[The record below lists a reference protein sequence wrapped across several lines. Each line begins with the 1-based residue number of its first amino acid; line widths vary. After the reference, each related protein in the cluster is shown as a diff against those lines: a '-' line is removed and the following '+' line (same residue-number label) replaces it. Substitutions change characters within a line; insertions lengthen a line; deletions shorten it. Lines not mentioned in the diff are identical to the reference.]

1 MRYQAALRPDCSTN
15 TADKT
20 KFKGYIGY
28 KFHIYLIFNA
38 IRDHMII
45 ECPNCSKKFNLDE
58 KLIPKNGRTL
68 KCSSCNHVWHH
79 KTGLKDDNDINKIF
93 EDTNTNSNI
102 RLSQT
107 DKKDNGVNKQN
118 KVKDAL
124 DINKETTSE
133 IKIEDSKVKTKHK
146 KVNNKKS
153 SKIKMIFIYL
163 IILVI
168 SLLGLIL
175 LLDTF
180 RYNLSN
186 VFPDIIPLFESFY
199 ETMLDLKLFFKDLIN

>member
-28 KFHIYLIFNA
+28 KIIINLIFNA

-68 KCSSCNHVWHH
+68 KCSSCSHIWHH
-79 KTGLKDDNDINKIF
+79 KVSLNIDNNNNKIP
-93 EDTNTNSNI
+93 ENTNIKSDI
-102 RLSQT
+102 KLSQT
-107 DKKDNGVNKQN
+107 DENDNEVNKKY

-124 DINKETTSE
+124 NISE
-133 IKIEDSKVKTKHK
+133 ESISEKKIKDSKVETKDT
-146 KVNNKKS
+146 KVNNEKS
-153 SKIKMIFIYL
+153 SGIKMVFIYL
-163 IILVI
+163 IILII

-180 RYNLSN
+180 KYNLSN
-186 VFPDIIPLFESFY
+186 VFPILIPLFDSFF

>member
-1 MRYQAALRPDCSTN
+1 
-15 TADKT
+15 
-20 KFKGYIGY
+20 
-28 KFHIYLIFNA
+28 
-38 IRDHMII
+38 MII

-79 KTGLKDDNDINKIF
+79 NNGLNIDNEINKIF
-93 EDTNTNSNI
+93 EDTNTKSNI
-102 RLSQT
+102 NLSQT
-107 DKKDNGVNKQN
+107 DKKDNEVNKKN

-124 DINKETTSE
+124 DINKEITSK
-133 IKIEDSKVKTKHK
+133 IKIEDSKGKIKHK
-146 KVNNKKS
+146 EVNNKKS

-186 VFPDIIPLFESFY
+186 VFPDVIPLFESFY

>member
-1 MRYQAALRPDCSTN
+1 MRYQAALRPECSTN

-20 KFKGYIGY
+20 KFKGYISY
-28 KFHIYLIFNA
+28 KFLIYLIFNV

-45 ECPNCSKKFNLDE
+45 ECPNCSKKFNLNE

-68 KCSSCNHVWHH
+68 KCSSCNHIWHYNVS
-79 KTGLKDDNDINKIF
+79 LNIDNNSKKIL
-93 EDTNTNSNI
+93 EDTNTKSDIKPSKNNE
-102 RLSQT
+102 
-107 DKKDNGVNKQN
+107 KDNELKKKN

-124 DINKETTSE
+124 NISKESISE
-133 IKIEDSKVKTKHK
+133 NKIEVSKVEKIDK
-146 KVNNKKS
+146 KVNNDKS
-153 SKIKMIFIYL
+153 SQIKMIFIYL
-163 IILVI
+163 IILII

-180 RYNLSN
+180 KYNLSN
-186 VFPDIIPLFESFY
+186 VFPSVIPLFDSFN

>member
-20 KFKGYIGY
+20 KFKGYISY
-28 KFHIYLIFNA
+28 KFLIYLIFNA

-45 ECPNCSKKFNLDE
+45 ECPNCNKKFNLDE
-58 KLIPKNGRTL
+58 KLIPQSGRTL
-68 KCSSCNHVWHH
+68 KCSSCGHTWHH
-79 KTGLKDDNDINKIF
+79 KVSLNIDNNNNKIL
-93 EDTNTNSNI
+93 EGTKTNSDI
-102 RLSQT
+102 KLSQT
-107 DKKDNGVNKQN
+107 VERDNEVNKKN

-124 DINKETTSE
+124 NISKESISE
-133 IKIEDSKVKTKHK
+133 NKIEVSKVEKIDK
-146 KVNNKKS
+146 KVNNDKS
-153 SKIKMIFIYL
+153 SQIKMIFIYL
-163 IILVI
+163 IILII

-180 RYNLSN
+180 KYNLSN
-186 VFPDIIPLFESFY
+186 VFPSVIPLFDSFN